1 LVPIQC
7 LQRIAHHQ
15 GESFAIITVK
25 AKLAPMGLRPT
36 MDDAGNAGQKPR
48 KGKAAITTLM

>member
-25 AKLAPMGLRPT
+25 AKLAPMGLDPRT
-36 MDDAGNAGQKPR
+36 HAGLADCGDGFQAQ
-48 KGKAAITTLM
+48 GLE